1 MAKVV
6 FVCWGNICRSPMA
19 ERVARAM
26 AAELGIDVETDSVGI
41 SSEES
46 GNPIDRRAAAV
57 LRQSGYDPTGHRARR
72 VTLAD
77 LAGTDLVVAA
87 ENFHISRLELLYPGG
102 NYALLKRLQ
111 PGDAQGAGPPGPLVR
126 PSLWLRRHP
135 RRHRGGNAWHPRR
148 RRGLRRAGCR
158 NLFSLRS
165 RKAGSGVLRGNAT
178 SYPCIGSS
186 QRSSL
191 VWAWSGRCG
200 CGCRCGSGEDRSRPG
215 GIFLWPGLP
224 VLGAALGGE
233 AEIPAAG
240 DTPGL

>member
-1 MAKVV
+1 MAQACHQKPETPRTTPVGQANYPGEVQHGSHGEAPPTRGARPGTGSCRRPSAEPLGLLSMAKVV

-77 LAGTDLVVAA
+77 LAGMDLVVAA

-102 NYALLKRLQ
+102 NYALLNDFNPAMPKGQDLQ
-111 PGDAQGAGPPGPLVR
+111 DPWYGPASGFDDTLADIEAAMPGILAAVAG
-126 PSLWLRRHP
+126 
-135 RRHRGGNAWHPRR
+135 
-148 RRGLRRAGCR
+148 
-158 NLFSLRS
+158 
-165 RKAGSGVLRGNAT
+165 
-178 SYPCIGSS
+178 
-186 QRSSL
+186 
-191 VWAWSGRCG
+191 
-200 CGCRCGSGEDRSRPG
+200 
-215 GIFLWPGLP
+215 
-224 VLGAALGGE
+224 
-233 AEIPAAG
+233 
-240 DTPGL
+240 